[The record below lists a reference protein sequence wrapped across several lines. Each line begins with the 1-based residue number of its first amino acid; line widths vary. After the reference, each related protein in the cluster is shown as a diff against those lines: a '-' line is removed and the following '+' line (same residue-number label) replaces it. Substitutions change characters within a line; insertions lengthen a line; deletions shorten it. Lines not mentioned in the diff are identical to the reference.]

1 MDFDFSHHSLTT
13 DNLTLAHLARG
24 APLVQTLISL
34 INEVEVKN
42 HELILSLFLSEE
54 NHCLRLLATSN
65 LPPAYCSAI
74 NQMIVDGAQQF
85 SGRDMEASGFFSSL
99 RDMAKTYGLH
109 VASSAPIPYCM
120 HGTHGL
126 FIAHFRQAQHTSD
139 ACQQAINNAA
149 VLASIAI
156 AHHDAEA
163 RIRKAEDALRNNE
176 TIMALAIDGS
186 QTGIWDRNIQTNQI
200 NYSNGWKAM
209 LGYSPHEISSHLEES
224 YTRIHPDDLAS
235 VKAAMQAHFDHKT
248 DSYVVEHR
256 IRCKDGSYKWISS
269 RGKIVQHDASGRPSR
284 MVGTTTDITAI
295 RALSEELQQNVKLIT
310 SLTNEVPG
318 LVYQYTLKPNGDA
331 FFSYASEGIRDIYEI
346 EAEQVA
352 ENIDAIIQLI
362 HPEDLPRYQDSLRA
376 SAINLAPWHLEY
388 RVVLPRQGLRWRQV
402 DARPR
407 KLADGSILWHGF
419 ITNITERK
427 RIEIELEGFAT
438 IDFLTQ
444 IPNRRYFLARMGEE
458 LARIQRVAHARAAV
472 LMCDLDHF
480 KDVND
485 RHGHAAG
492 DLVLK
497 HFAVILRNATRK
509 IDTAGRVG
517 GEEFAVVLADAGIA
531 EARIFAER
539 IAHQIATTPVLV
551 GDLSIYVTVSIGI
564 SVMHANDVNTDAALS
579 RSDSALYMAKDMGR
593 NRIEVS
599 DV

>member
-1 MDFDFSHHSLTT
+1 MDFDFSLPSLTT
-13 DNLTLAHLARG
+13 DNLTLAHIARG
-24 APLVQTLISL
+24 APLAQTAVSL
-34 INEVEVKN
+34 IADVEAKN
-42 HELILSLFLSEE
+42 HGLLLSLFIIEE
-54 NHCLRLLATSN
+54 GHYLRLLAAPG
-65 LPPAYCSAI
+65 LPPAYCDEI
-74 NQMIVDGAQQF
+74 NQLVSDGAPRF
-85 SGRDMEASGFFSSL
+85 SEDNMAASGFFSCL
-99 RDMAKTYGLH
+99 RNIAKTYSLH
-109 VASSAPIPYCM
+109 AASSTPIPYCM
-120 HGTHGL
+120 HGTRGFL
-126 FIAHFRQAQHTSD
+126 VAHYQHVQDTGD
-139 ACQQAINNAA
+139 ADRLAINTAA

-156 AHHDAEA
+156 ARHDAEA
-163 RIRKAEDALRNNE
+163 KVKTAEDALRSNE
-176 TIMALAIDGS
+176 TIMALAIEGS
-186 QTGIWDRNIQTNQI
+186 QTGIWDRNIQSNQI

-209 LGYSPHEISSHLEES
+209 LGYGPHEISSRIEES
-224 YTRIHPDDLAS
+224 YTRIHPEDLEA

-269 RGKIVQHDASGRPSR
+269 RGKIVQHDASGQPSR

-295 RALSEELQQNVKLIT
+295 RTLSEELQQSVKLIT

-318 LVYQYTLKPNGDA
+318 LVYQYTLRPNGDA

-346 EAEQVA
+346 EAEQVTS
-352 ENIDAIIQLI
+352 NIDAITQLI
-362 HPEDLPRYQDSLRA
+362 HPEDLPRYQDSLKA
-376 SAINLAPWHLEY
+376 SAINLSPWHLEY

-407 KLADGSILWHGF
+407 KLDDGSILWHGF
-419 ITNITERK
+419 ITDITERK

-444 IPNRRYFLARMGEE
+444 IPNRRHFLARMGEE

-485 RHGHAAG
+485 RHGHAVG

-517 GEEFAVVLADAGIA
+517 GEEFAIVLADAGIA

-539 IAHQIATTPVLV
+539 IAQQIATTPVV
-551 GDLSIYVTVSIGI
+551 IGEMSIYVTVSIGI
-564 SVMHANDVNTDAALS
+564 SVMKADDEGTDAALS
-579 RSDSALYMAKDMGR
+579 RSDSALYLAKDMGR

-599 DV
+599 DA